1 MSLLAVRFE
10 KRHFPRKGLTNP
22 VDTNS
27 IRGYDRERIPQ
38 APPCRAELQIWS
50 FLPERFGGMSM
61 QRILSKKRAFS
72 IIDHFPRSGVLVVGD
87 IMVDHFIWGRV
98 SRISPEAPVPVVE
111 VSRDNFMLGGCA
123 NVLNNIFA
131 MGGRV
136 YLAGVVGDDETGTR
150 LISEFRSRGMDTG
163 GIVVEKDRPTTLKT
177 RIVAHGQQMV
187 RFDREDRRPV
197 KAKSIRK
204 MVSYIQSI
212 KNDIGALVISDYSKG
227 AVTRSLLDGIRK
239 VIADRPIFTCVDPKA
254 KDFSLYEGFDLI
266 TPNHHEAGHAAGEE
280 IQNGQDHLRVGMKLM
295 QKFSFQAI
303 LITRGESGM
312 SLFEKDGRVRH
323 TEFPAEARE
332 VFDVTGAGDTVIG
345 IFALCMAAGASV
357 REAAYL
363 ANQAAGIVVGKVG
376 TATVTREELKRVL

>member
-1 MSLLAVRFE
+1 
-10 KRHFPRKGLTNP
+10 
-22 VDTNS
+22 
-27 IRGYDRERIPQ
+27 
-38 APPCRAELQIWS
+38 
-50 FLPERFGGMSM
+50 M

-72 IIDHFPRSGVLVVGD
+72 IIENFSRSGVLVVGD

-111 VSRDNFMLGGCA
+111 VSKDNFMLGGCA

-131 MGGRV
+131 MGGQV
-136 YLAGVVGDDETGTR
+136 YLAGVVGDDETGVR

-197 KAKSIRK
+197 KAKNIRK
-204 MVSYIQSI
+204 MLSYIRSI
-212 KNDIGALVISDYSKG
+212 KSDIGALVISDYSKG
-227 AVTRSLLDGIRK
+227 AVTLSLLDGIRK
-239 VIADRPIFTCVDPKA
+239 EIAGRPIFTCVDPKA

-266 TPNHHEAGHAAGEE
+266 TPNHHEAGHAAGAE

-295 QKFSFQAI
+295 QDFSFRAI

-312 SLFEKDGRVRH
+312 SLFEKDGRVKH

-345 IFALCMAAGASV
+345 VLALCMAAGASV

-363 ANQAAGIVVGKVG
+363 ANHAAGIVVGKVG